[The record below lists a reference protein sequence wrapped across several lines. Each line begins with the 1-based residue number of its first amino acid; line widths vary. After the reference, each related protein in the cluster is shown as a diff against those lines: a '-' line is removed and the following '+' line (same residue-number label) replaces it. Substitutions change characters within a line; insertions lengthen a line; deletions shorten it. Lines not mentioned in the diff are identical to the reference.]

1 MKIGLSLILAVL
13 IIGCSSETSNQ
24 EKEKTVHTEAH
35 TEVHKELRTEPVKKT
50 EATKKTEIKKE
61 AKKEVKKTEV
71 SKSVAQK
78 ATPKK
83 ELTEQQTSVKT
94 APVVE
99 KKIDGAKLF
108 SKCTSCHGTN
118 AEKQALNKSQVIKGW
133 EKEKIIT
140 AINGYIDGSYG
151 SSMKGVMKPQVSK
164 LSKEEIEAVASY
176 ISNL

>member
-24 EKEKTVHTEAH
+24 EKEKTVHTE
-35 TEVHKELRTEPVKKT
+35 VHKELKTEAVKKT
-50 EATKKTEIKKE
+50 EATKKTEI
-61 AKKEVKKTEV
+61 KKEVKKTEV

-83 ELTEQQTSVKT
+83 ELIKQQTSVKT